1 LKSGG
6 ASSRGHQLHKQDRG
20 DSIMKDHSPG
30 PSVGAAFASKSRNRW
45 VQLFFGIICM
55 GLVANLQ
62 YAWTLFVSPIDAKH
76 DWGLSAIQLS
86 FSIFVLV
93 ETWLV
98 PVEGWLV
105 DKFGPRPVVA
115 GGAVFAGLGWVID
128 AYATTLADLYVAAVI
143 AGIGAGCVY
152 GTCVGNALKWFP
164 DKRGLAAGLTAAGFG
179 AGAAVTVIPIAH
191 MIEHAGYENA
201 FLFFG
206 ILQGA
211 VIFFLAMFLVRPKP
225 PEGVTA
231 APRIVTT
238 KVDYPTRK
246 MLRTRVFWLIYALFV
261 AVAAGGLMA
270 TAQIGPLARDYGLAK
285 LPVTLFGITLPLLTM
300 TLSIDNLCNGFT
312 RPLCGFVSDRIG
324 RENTMFIV
332 FLGEGLAMLGL
343 MKFGH
348 DPIAFMA
355 FAALIFLF
363 WGEIF
368 SIFPAIC
375 ADTFGVRFA
384 AGNAGTLYTAKG
396 TASLLVPLASVLS
409 AGGNW
414 DRVFIAAS
422 AVTMAAAIAA
432 KFVLAP
438 VRKRV
443 IENANANSAELNRAM
458 ESTES
463 EAATPGPMGGAA
475 IQGVQMPL
483 GKRSE

>member
-1 LKSGG
+1 VHLTDHD
-6 ASSRGHQLHKQDRG
+6 AYSRKT
-20 DSIMKDHSPG
+20 S
-30 PSVGAAFASKSRNRW
+30 NRW
-45 VQLFFGIICM
+45 VQLVFGIICM

-62 YAWTLFVSPIDAKH
+62 YAWTLFVTPMEAQNH
-76 DWGLSAIQLS
+76 WGLSAIQLS
-86 FSIFVLV
+86 FSIFILV

-115 GGAVFAGLGWVID
+115 IGAVFAAAGWIID
-128 AYATTLADLYVAAVI
+128 SRATTLTELYIAAVI

-179 AGAAVTVIPIAH
+179 AGAAVTVIPIGN
-191 MIEHAGYENA
+191 MIQDSGYQHA
-201 FLFFG
+201 FMFFG
-206 ILQGA
+206 ILQG
-211 VIFFLAMFLVRPKP
+211 VLILILAMFMVRPKAP
-225 PEGVTA
+225 RGVQV

-238 KVDYPTRK
+238 KVDYPTGK
-246 MLRTRVFWLIYALFV
+246 MIRQPLFWLIYAMFV

-270 TAQIGPLARDYGLAK
+270 TAQIGPIAKDYGLAK
-285 LPVTLFGITLPLLTM
+285 LPITLFGITLPLLTM

-312 RPLCGFVSDRIG
+312 RPLCGFISDRLG
-324 RENTMFIV
+324 RENTMFVV
-332 FLGEGLAMLGL
+332 FLGEGLSILGL

-348 DPIAFMA
+348 DPVAFMV
-355 FAALIFLF
+355 FAALLFLF

-375 ADTFGVRFA
+375 ADTYGVKFA

-414 DRVFIAAS
+414 DRVFIAAAS
-422 AVTMAAAIAA
+422 ITILAACAA
-432 KFVLAP
+432 KFILAP
-438 VRKRV
+438 ARKRF
-443 IENANANSAELNRAM
+443 IENANAIHDDENKVVTTGYHGRNM
-458 ESTES
+458 D
-463 EAATPGPMGGAA
+463 
-475 IQGVQMPL
+475 GVPL
-483 GKRSE
+483 ASKQAS